1 MKRRGWKVK
10 IGSTIIFGRWPQGEY
25 GEVLPIERKVLKVE
39 ADRILLHSTCG
50 LQVMPYTEKGGKVY
64 WETSEI
70 RNWLRT
76 EFVKAFDDEEK
87 EKICEVENI
96 RGLTEDETEC
106 FKTKETIFL
115 LSEDEIRKMCQDKTT
130 WIRKPSVQSLK
141 LGACADSDGNGV
153 WWLRSYGRLEKLSM
167 GVVRT
172 DGGLY
177 PGADVRADD
186 VMVCPAVYIR
196 R

>member
-1 MKRRGWKVK
+1 MK

-25 GEVLPIERKVLKVE
+25 GEVLPIEWKVLKVE

-70 RNWLRT
+70 RNWLRM
-76 EFVKAFDDEEK
+76 EFIKAFDEEEK
-87 EKICEVENI
+87 EKICEVEVDNI
-96 RGLTEDETEC
+96 KGLIEDEPEH
-106 FKTKETIFL
+106 FKTEETIFL
-115 LSEDEIRKMCQDKTT
+115 LSEDEIREMSREKAV
-130 WIRKPSVQSLK
+130 WVRKPSAQSQAR
-141 LGACADSDGNGV
+141 GAYADKDGNGV

-186 VMVCPAVYIR
+186 VMVCPAIYIR